1 MVEQLDAVGI
11 GERDLLGGILVG
23 HDGLSDSALDHKQ
36 VVAASGKVDAAV
48 RADAVPHKEFL
59 GGGVHIRV
67 VGLLVEVVTDHA
79 VILRGQNE
87 VHHGAGHAVHEVILG
102 GFALLNDGFQLVR
115 DGLVGGQVQHSG
127 LTGSS
132 GEERIVQLG
141 SHTQDVVC
149 GTTVQNAVNAVQ
161 ADVLL
166 FQLLDDLAVGVDGD
180 SDGLCLHGVALACG
194 TRGAVVLGGGID
206 EALGF
211 DGAGNGIAGQVHVLH
226 GAGDQR
232 LLDALNGF
240 AVQLGKI
247 FLAVAFQQDV
257 QCVNTRHNSYS
268 FVYQKIL
275 GGVYFSE
282 PVPGSPV
289 GPVKAGAFSFCFA
302 AFSAASF
309 SSAV

>member
-1 MVEQLDAVGI
+1 M
-11 GERDLLGGILVG
+11 
-23 HDGLSDSALDHKQ
+23 
-36 VVAASGKVDAAV
+36 
-48 RADAVPHKEFL
+48 
-59 GGGVHIRV
+59 
-67 VGLLVEVVTDHA
+67 
-79 VILRGQNE
+79 
-87 VHHGAGHAVHEVILG
+87 
-102 GFALLNDGFQLVR
+102 
-115 DGLVGGQVQHSG
+115 
-127 LTGSS
+127 
-132 GEERIVQLG
+132 
-141 SHTQDVVC
+141 VC

-161 ADVLL
+161 ANVLL
-166 FQLLDDLAVGVDGD
+166 FQLLDDLAVSVDGD
-180 SDGLCLHGVALACG
+180 SDGLRLHGVALACG
-194 TRGAVVLGGGID
+194 TRGAIVLGGGVD

-211 DGAGNGIAGQVHVLH
+211 DGARNRIAGQVHVLH

-268 FVYQKIL
+268 FVYHVYQKIL